1 MYNSVQQALLKL
13 QKIDLD
19 VLGLKKAYTQHQA
32 HAKVAE
38 IERALKALGVSQEK
52 LEGQKHELEKVI
64 TAGHDEIEAAKAKI
78 QTDQLELARTSD
90 PRTTQALSKDVDAH
104 TRRIDKIE
112 FDEVK
117 LLEEVDELA
126 SKIAAVSEK
135 VAKLTEARTKT
146 IEGLAQLKIKVDQK
160 IESLLTKRAQALDII
175 GDDIARTYESLHG
188 AGNGVAVGEFINHT
202 CTVCRVKL
210 ATTQI
215 DEILEKSGSYA
226 ICPSC
231 KRMIVVE

>member
-13 QKIDLD
+13 QKIDLE
-19 VLGLKKAYTQHQA
+19 VLALKKAYAQHQA
-32 HAKVAE
+32 HTKVAE
-38 IERALKALGVSQEK
+38 IDKALQTLGATQEK
-52 LEGQKHELEKVI
+52 LEAQKHEVEKTI

-117 LLEEVDELA
+117 LLEEVDELS
-126 SKIAAVSEK
+126 SKIGTISDK
-135 VAKLTEARTKT
+135 VEKLTEAKSKT
-146 IEGLAQLKIKVDQK
+146 VEGLAQLKAKVDQK
-160 IESLLTKRAQALDII
+160 LESLSALRAQALEIV
-175 GDDIARTYESLHG
+175 GDDIARTYESLNKT
-188 AGNGVAVGEFINHT
+188 GNGVAVGEFINHT